1 MKMSK
6 VNLIILSI
14 LLYAL
19 GWLIE
24 IYIGVKLWNCC
35 LINVVNVKEITPIE
49 FLGLM
54 LLGRCLTGTWITTRR
69 KEVEE

>member
-1 MKMSK
+1 LSK
-6 VNLIILSI
+6 QAIWIISI
-14 LLYAL
+14 LFYIL

-24 IYIGVKLWNCC
+24 MYIGVKLWNCC

-54 LLGRCLTGTWITTRR
+54 LLGRCLAGTWITARR